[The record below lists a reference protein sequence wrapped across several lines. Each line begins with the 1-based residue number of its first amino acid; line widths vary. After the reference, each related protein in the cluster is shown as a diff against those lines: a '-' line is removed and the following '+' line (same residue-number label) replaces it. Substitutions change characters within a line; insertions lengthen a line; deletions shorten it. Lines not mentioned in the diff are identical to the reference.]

1 MKRAGP
7 LITLFAG
14 LLLGM
19 FMLSLNATTGEP
31 ASTPPDRT
39 AASAPASPPA
49 SPAPPT
55 GPAASPPAQPRVPAV
70 RSPSPTPP
78 PDARY
83 AGRTRDDRASVAI
96 TLREGK
102 AVAYYCD
109 GRTQE
114 AWLRGDVAADG
125 SMRLRSKAGATLD
138 GTVHDDRVDGTVTVR
153 NAGHPFTAARASGPA
168 GVYRATTE
176 VRGTKVDGGWIVLQN
191 GRQIGIVS
199 RDGEPGAAPP
209 IDPRTGAVTIDGEQ
223 VTARPVTP

>member
-14 LLLGM
+14 LLLGL

-31 ASTPPDRT
+31 APTSLDRSTASP
-39 AASAPASPPA
+39 AASPASPT
-49 SPAPPT
+49 S
-55 GPAASPPAQPRVPAV
+55 PAASPPVQPRVPAV

-78 PDARY
+78 PDAKY
-83 AGRTRDDRASVAI
+83 AGRTQDDRASVAI
-96 TLREGK
+96 TLRKGK

-125 SMRLRSKAGATLD
+125 SMRLRSRTGATLD
-138 GTVHDDRVDGTVTVR
+138 GTVDEDGVDGTVTVQ
-153 NAGHPFTAARASGPA
+153 NAGHPFTAARAAKPA

-191 GRQIGIVS
+191 GRQVGIVN
-199 RDGEPGAAPP
+199 RDGEPAAAPP
-209 IDPRTGAVTIDGEQ
+209 IDPGTGAVTIDGEQ

>member
-14 LLLGM
+14 LLLGL

-31 ASTPPDRT
+31 APTSLDRSTV
-39 AASAPASPPA
+39 SPPA
-49 SPAPPT
+49 SPTPPAS
-55 GPAASPPAQPRVPAV
+55 PAASPAQPRVPAV

-78 PDARY
+78 QDAKY
-83 AGRTRDDRASVAI
+83 AGRTQDDRASVAI
-96 TLREGK
+96 TLRKGK

-125 SMRLRSKAGATLD
+125 SMRLKSKSGATLD
-138 GTVHDDRVDGTVTVR
+138 GRVEADRVDGTVTVQD
-153 NAGHPFTAARASGPA
+153 AGHPFTAARAAKPA

-191 GRQIGIVS
+191 GRQVGIVN
-199 RDGEPGAAPP
+199 RDGEPAAAPP

-223 VTARPVTP
+223 VTARPVAP

>member
-7 LITLFAG
+7 LITLLAG
-14 LLLGM
+14 LLLGL

-31 ASTPPDRT
+31 APTSLDRSTV
-39 AASAPASPPA
+39 SPPA
-49 SPAPPT
+49 NPTPPA
-55 GPAASPPAQPRVPAV
+55 SPAQPRVPAV

-78 PDARY
+78 QDARY
-83 AGRTRDDRASVAI
+83 AGRTQDDRASVAI
-96 TLREGK
+96 TLRKGK

-125 SMRLRSKAGATLD
+125 SMRLRSKSGATLD
-138 GTVHDDRVDGTVTVR
+138 GRVGADKVDGTVTVR
-153 NAGHPFTAARASGPA
+153 NAGHPFTAARAAKPA

-191 GRQIGIVS
+191 GRQVGIVN
-199 RDGEPGAAPP
+199 RDGEPAAAPP

-223 VTARPVTP
+223 VTARPVAP

>member
-7 LITLFAG
+7 LITLLAG
-14 LLLGM
+14 LLLGL

-31 ASTPPDRT
+31 APTSLERPTV
-39 AASAPASPPA
+39 SPPA
-49 SPAPPT
+49 SPTPPAS
-55 GPAASPPAQPRVPAV
+55 PAASPAQPRVPAV

-78 PDARY
+78 QDAKY
-83 AGRTRDDRASVAI
+83 AGRTQDDRASVAI
-96 TLREGK
+96 TLRKGK

-125 SMRLRSKAGATLD
+125 SMRLESKSGATLD
-138 GTVHDDRVDGTVTVR
+138 GRVEADRVDGTVTVR
-153 NAGHPFTAARASGPA
+153 NAGHPFTAARAAKPA

-191 GRQIGIVS
+191 GRQVGIVN
-199 RDGEPGAAPP
+199 RDGEPAAAPP
-209 IDPRTGAVTIDGEQ
+209 IDPGTGAVTIDGEQ
-223 VTARPVTP
+223 VTARPVAP